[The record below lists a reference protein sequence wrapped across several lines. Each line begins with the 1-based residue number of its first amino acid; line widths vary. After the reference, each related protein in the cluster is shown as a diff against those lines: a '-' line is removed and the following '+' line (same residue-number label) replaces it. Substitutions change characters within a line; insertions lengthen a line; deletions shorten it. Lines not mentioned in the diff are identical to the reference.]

1 MNRPEKKLAGAKS
14 FCTAPAPT
22 NESQGIKPDTS
33 NSTTQAPAT
42 TNPKLCYNVEE
53 LTEVLGIS
61 LSTAYQYLKD
71 GSIPSIRIFKRKYL
85 IPCHAVDAMLAK
97 AGEHAG

>member
-1 MNRPEKKLAGAKS
+1 MNRPEKKRAGAES
-14 FCTAPAPT
+14 FRTAPAPT
-22 NESQGIKPDTS
+22 SDQDRSPDLS

-42 TNPKLCYNVEE
+42 ANQKLCYSVEE

-61 LSTAYQYLKD
+61 LSTAYEYLRT
-71 GSIPSIRIFKRKYL
+71 GAIPSIRIFKRKYL

-97 AGEHAG
+97 ASDHAG